1 MCKIYEILDFKAAFN
16 VNSMFDTVITKM
28 LVDLSKNFN
37 IFFKIIYNDV
47 YNVKVSGPSFSQ
59 SLVKIGKG

>member
-1 MCKIYEILDFKAAFN
+1 MCKIYEILDFKVAFS